1 MLKFHTLFG
10 VCEYLQLTG
19 LTDVTLKRV
28 NGVWE
33 LSHNKDKLN

>member
-19 LTDVTLKRV
+19 LTDVSLKRV
-28 NGVWE
+28 NGIWE
-33 LSHNKDKLN
+33 LSYDRGNMH